1 MSRLRDGNRGVEPCC
16 RIPEASSELSQ
27 GKQEEYNE
35 RIKYV
40 IRAEEL
46 GA

>member
-1 MSRLRDGNRGVEPCC
+1 MSRLRDGTEVWSRVVGYLRPVQNFHK
-16 RIPEASSELSQ
+16 